1 MLEQVFKEAST
12 PAHPFTIVSCK
23 VVRNAKT
30 QLSRGYGFV
39 ELNSRQAAE
48 NAIKKLQNFL
58 LEDHALKLSL
68 AAGAKKVEV
77 DPKKAKLEEKKKSHQ
92 ETAGLAKVEPDIEMA
107 KSTKLIVKNLAFET
121 TEAEIRELFKA
132 YGAVK
137 KVRLPKKVNSKSH
150 RGFGFVEF
158 VSIEEARNAFAQLQ
172 YTHLYGRRIIIEW
185 SKPEDEALMNKA
197 PPQVTHPI
205 RKVEEPKNK
214 RQKFN

>member
-12 PAHPFTIVSCK
+12 ASRPLTIVSCK
-23 VVRNAKT
+23 IVRNTKT

-39 ELNSRQAAE
+39 ELTSREAAE

-58 LEDHALKLSL
+58 LEDHALKLSI
-68 AAGAKKVEV
+68 AAGGKKVEV
-77 DPKKAKLEEKKKSHQ
+77 DPKKAKLEEKKKVQ
-92 ETAGLAKVEPDIEMA
+92 EETSALAKVEPDVEEI
-107 KSTKLIVKNLAFET
+107 KSNKLIVKNLAFET

-158 VSIEEARNAFAQLQ
+158 VSSEEAKSAFSQLQ
-172 YTHLYGRRIIIEW
+172 HTHLYGRKLIIEW
-185 SKPEDEALMNKA
+185 SKPEDDTFM
-197 PPQVTHPI
+197 Q
-205 RKVEEPKNK
+205 
-214 RQKFN
+214 